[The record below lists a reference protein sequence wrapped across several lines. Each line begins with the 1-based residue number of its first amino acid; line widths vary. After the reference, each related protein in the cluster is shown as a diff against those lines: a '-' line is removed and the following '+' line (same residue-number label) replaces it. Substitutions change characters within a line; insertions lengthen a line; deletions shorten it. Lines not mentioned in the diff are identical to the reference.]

1 MSYFNQAVLFPTL
14 KSDVT
19 PAQMVQTIFA
29 TNESLQRR
37 VLEIL
42 EYTTVQVY
50 NRQAYRPTV
59 TSNIKKGINTHLKN
73 FYGSRFKI
81 EGPAYYGSFRCELQ
95 ELLPKVYRQ
104 YQLSYA

>member
-1 MSYFNQAVLFPTL
+1 MAYFNQTVLFPTL

-19 PAQMVQTIFA
+19 LAQMVQTIFA
-29 TNESLQRR
+29 TNEGLQRR

-42 EYTTVQVY
+42 EYSTVQEY
-50 NRQAYRPTV
+50 NQQAHRPTV
-59 TSNIKKGINTHLKN
+59 TSNIKKGVNTYLKN
-73 FYGSRFKI
+73 FYGRQFELKS
-81 EGPAYYGSFRCELQ
+81 PAYYGAFRCELQ